1 VDIEC
6 KFGPRSE
13 YRFPRTSLQPIVSK
27 FVRGDDIY
35 SKPGLKLEKVQMMAP
50 GLQWKEAG
58 SETTQTGS
66 EIQNDKLAAA
76 LMRLQ
81 LRFSQEELDAFDLSL
96 LSYDSCIIVDAKRFK
111 PVSIGAE
118 MIEFTNKKLAEA
130 CKTKQVFS
138 QKELHSFEVSEL
150 TFDNYIKVADICY
163 KPTSDAWPLAEADD
177 ALLTKFFTRDMLPVL
192 KRSGDNWNLL
202 RDAWIH
208 LQNQSSSMAGEILS
222 MVKFAGREP
231 ALLPAYSVLL
241 RLRRHDE
248 SEVKEFD
255 FR

>member
-1 VDIEC
+1 
-6 KFGPRSE
+6 
-13 YRFPRTSLQPIVSK
+13 
-27 FVRGDDIY
+27 
-35 SKPGLKLEKVQMMAP
+35 MMAP

-130 CKTKQVFS
+130 MKTKQVFS
-138 QKELHSFEVSEL
+138 LKELHSFEVSEL

-163 KPTSDAWPLAEADD
+163 KPTSDAWPLAKADD

>member
-81 LRFSQEELDAFDLSL
+81 LRFSQEELDAFDLGP
-96 LSYDSCIIVDAKRFK
+96 LSYDSCIIVDDKRFE

-118 MIEFTNKKLAEA
+118 MIEFTNEKLAEA
-130 CKTKQVFS
+130 LKTKQVFS
-138 QKELHSFEVSEL
+138 LKELHSFEVSKL

-163 KPTSDAWPLAEADD
+163 KPTSDAWPSAEADD
-177 ALLTKFFTRDMLPVL
+177 ALFTKFFTRDMLPVL

-208 LQNQSSSMAGEILS
+208 LQNRQSPEQHGW
-222 MVKFAGREP
+222 RN
-231 ALLPAYSVLL
+231 
-241 RLRRHDE
+241 
-248 SEVKEFD
+248 
-255 FR
+255 